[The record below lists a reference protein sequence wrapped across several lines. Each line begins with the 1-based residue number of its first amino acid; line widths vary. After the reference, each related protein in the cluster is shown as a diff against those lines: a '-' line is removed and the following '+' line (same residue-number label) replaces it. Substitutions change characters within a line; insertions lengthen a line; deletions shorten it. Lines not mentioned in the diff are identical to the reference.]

1 VNEVHVVVPYG
12 IDDPRRPSGGNVYD
26 RRDCRGLAALGWSVH
41 EHTVPGRWP
50 RPDAP
55 ARAAVAAALA
65 WVSSGSLVLV
75 DGLVA
80 SVVPEVLEPEAGRLG
95 LVVLLHV
102 PRDEPREVAAL
113 SVASA
118 IVVTSQWTRRWL
130 SDHYAL
136 RGNRVY
142 VVPPGVDAAEV
153 AAGTPS
159 GGRLLCV
166 GGVTPLKGHDLL
178 LDALATV
185 DDPAWRCVCVGAL
198 DLDLEFVARLRR
210 LAEDRGLGDRV
221 CFTGPLTD
229 DELDRAY
236 AEADALVLA
245 SRAETYGM
253 VVTEALARGLPV
265 IAGEVGGVP
274 EALGHAADGSRP
286 GLLVPPGDP
295 QTLGQTLSCWLC
307 DPRERQRL
315 RAAARSGDRDSRTGR
330 RPRASCRPCC
340 PKSPGDRM
348 NQQPGDPRMTV
359 EGYNEEIGG
368 TAISRSIWTWARL
381 AGGGAIL
388 AVLVWRVG
396 AGPFVDGL
404 RLTTAWALAAA
415 VAITSLT
422 TLCCAWRWSLVAG
435 GLGVNVSL
443 RTAVSVYYR
452 SQFLNSTLPGGVL
465 GDVHRGVLH
474 GRAVGDLGRGLRSVA
489 WERAAGQAVQ
499 ALLTVAVLLLLPP
512 PAGSLRLVVAWVVA
526 AVAGVALVV
535 VVLLR
540 LNPGRLPTRIARA
553 VSSDLRGSVLSRR
566 AWPGIVLASTVAV
579 MGHVAVFVVAV
590 QVTGTELPVGRLLPL
605 ALVVLLASAVPANI
619 AGWGPREGAAAWA
632 FGAVGLSA
640 AEGVTVAV
648 VYGVLAL
655 AATLPGAVM
664 LVAGRGRSRDGA
676 CELTGAQAER
686 VGGVVHA

>member
-1 VNEVHVVVPYG
+1 
-12 IDDPRRPSGGNVYD
+12 
-26 RRDCRGLAALGWSVH
+26 
-41 EHTVPGRWP
+41 
-50 RPDAP
+50 
-55 ARAAVAAALA
+55 
-65 WVSSGSLVLV
+65 
-75 DGLVA
+75 
-80 SVVPEVLEPEAGRLG
+80 
-95 LVVLLHV
+95 
-102 PRDEPREVAAL
+102 
-113 SVASA
+113 
-118 IVVTSQWTRRWL
+118 
-130 SDHYAL
+130 
-136 RGNRVY
+136 
-142 VVPPGVDAAEV
+142 
-153 AAGTPS
+153 
-159 GGRLLCV
+159 
-166 GGVTPLKGHDLL
+166 
-178 LDALATV
+178 
-185 DDPAWRCVCVGAL
+185 
-198 DLDLEFVARLRR
+198 
-210 LAEDRGLGDRV
+210 
-221 CFTGPLTD
+221 
-229 DELDRAY
+229 
-236 AEADALVLA
+236 
-245 SRAETYGM
+245 
-253 VVTEALARGLPV
+253 
-265 IAGEVGGVP
+265 
-274 EALGHAADGSRP
+274 
-286 GLLVPPGDP
+286 
-295 QTLGQTLSCWLC
+295 
-307 DPRERQRL
+307 
-315 RAAARSGDRDSRTGR
+315 
-330 RPRASCRPCC
+330 
-340 PKSPGDRM
+340 
-348 NQQPGDPRMTV
+348 MTV

-381 AGGGAIL
+381 AGGAALL

-415 VAITSLT
+415 MAITSLT

-435 GLGVNVSL
+435 GLGVDVPL
-443 RTAVSVYYR
+443 RMAVSAYYR
-452 SQFLNSTLPGGVL
+452 FQFLNSTLPGGVL

-489 WERAAGQAVQ
+489 WERASRQAVQ

-526 AVAGVALVV
+526 AVAGVALLV

-553 VSSDLRGSVLSRR
+553 ISSDLRGSVLSRR
-566 AWPGIVLASTVAV
+566 TWPGIVLASTIAV

-590 QVTGTELPVGRLLPL
+590 QVTGTELPAGRLLPL

-655 AATLPGAVM
+655 AATLPGAVV